1 MIWVLIGIAIYL
13 VIGGMIVF
21 NTITKDKDG
30 GLLLE
35 YPLLLLIILLCY
47 PYFIIRDKIKG

>member
-13 VIGGMIVF
+13 VIGIILVHRA
-21 NTITKDKDG
+21 ITKDPWG

-35 YPLLLLIILLCY
+35 YPLLLILIILCY
-47 PYFIIRDKIKG
+47 PYFIIRDKLNK

>member
-1 MIWVLIGIAIYL
+1 MMWLLIGIAIYL

-47 PYFIIRDKIKG
+47 PYFIIRTMLQR